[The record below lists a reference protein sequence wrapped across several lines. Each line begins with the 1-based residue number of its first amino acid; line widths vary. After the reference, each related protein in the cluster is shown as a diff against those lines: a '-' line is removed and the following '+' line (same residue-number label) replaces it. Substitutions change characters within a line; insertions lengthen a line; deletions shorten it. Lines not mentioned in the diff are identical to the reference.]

1 MPAAAVIPAPK
12 AYAHAV
18 AVEKLVVGNKL
29 FAVRAPAARP
39 RVAIETKDGEVRRA
53 RSERARPRE
62 FERGRPAWLP
72 SRWKLHVESR
82 SQVALKKLKRS
93 GRVDDKQ
100 RLGPRGSKST
110 ENSRAWYNGRR
121 PRLCRRRRDMCAW
134 Q

>member
-12 AYAHAV
+12 AYAHVV
-18 AVEKLVVGNKL
+18 AVEKLVVGKKH
-29 FAVRAPAARP
+29 FAARAPAFRP
-39 RVAIETKDGEVRRA
+39 SVAIETKDGDHRRA
-53 RSERARPRE
+53 RSERARSRE
-62 FERGRPAWLP
+62 SERGRPAWLP
-72 SRWKLHVESR
+72 PRRRLHVESR

-93 GRVDDKQ
+93 GQVDVKQ

-121 PRLCRRRRDMCAW
+121 PRLRRRRRDVCAW